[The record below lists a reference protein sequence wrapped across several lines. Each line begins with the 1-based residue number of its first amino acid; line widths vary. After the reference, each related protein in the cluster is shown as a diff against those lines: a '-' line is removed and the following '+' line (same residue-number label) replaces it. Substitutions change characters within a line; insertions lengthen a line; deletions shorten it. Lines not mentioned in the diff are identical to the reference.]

1 SYDFLVAV
9 NGAYVV
15 DDKRNVLY
23 KRLIDNKVATAIV
36 DMLRKDS
43 DGQLLVQ
50 NGIDG
55 AYIVNYKDEDEYVQ
69 HLYHKVRQL
78 YLQTPEEALQGEVVS
93 VGCRAD
99 RFKVA
104 KRLNALVNATYGDLV
119 SSYNNLTYVNVV
131 PKNIS
136 KATGVDVVA
145 KHCGI
150 DASNVYTIGDDRND
164 IDMIDRYYSAA
175 MDLGVEDVKQY
186 SNIVVD
192 TVEEYVWHILN
203 K

>member
-1 SYDFLVAV
+1 
-9 NGAYVV
+9 
-15 DDKRNVLY
+15 
-23 KRLIDNKVATAIV
+23 
-36 DMLRKDS
+36 M
-43 DGQLLVQ
+43 
-50 NGIDG
+50 
-55 AYIVNYKDEDEYVQ
+55 
-69 HLYHKVRQL
+69 
-78 YLQTPEEALQGEVVS
+78 
-93 VGCRAD
+93 
-99 RFKVA
+99 
-104 KRLNALVNATYGDLV
+104 
-119 SSYNNLTYVNVV
+119 
-131 PKNIS
+131 
-136 KATGVDVVA
+136 VA